1 MVQQIVRWSDHITSM
16 SWTLCIH
23 AQQPLTAGLVVD
35 PRQELGDVGVD
46 AGVVGTRAAPAVTD
60 DAILQPP
67 VGAPADQRTT
77 RVAGARVAP
86 ALHVPGAQHVRR
98 QAYPQVALAER
109 NDRNLDLPQD
119 RVVSR
124 LYNTQTHPFN
134 GPSSGTTQVS
144 WYQKGETNLDFTGAR
159 DSEQQ
164 WHQLGRMQV
173 CTSLQTDNHTSTPPL
188 SFLQAGCPSC
198 RPTNGVKALKA
209 WWH

>member
-67 VGAPADQRTT
+67 VGVPADQRTT

-98 QAYPQVALAER
+98 QADPQVALAER

-144 WYQKGETNLDFTGAR
+144 RYQKGETNLAFTVKQETVSGSGISWAICKSALR
-159 DSEQQ
+159 SRQI
-164 WHQLGRMQV
+164 
-173 CTSLQTDNHTSTPPL
+173 TTPAPHH
-188 SFLQAGCPSC
+188 SVFY
-198 RPTNGVKALKA
+198 RPDALPVKN
-209 WWH
+209 